1 MTMTILLIDDDAD
14 VLDLLHSAFRERGYR
29 CVVTTDSRLALDL
42 IRTQP
47 FDAVVTDVIM
57 PDVTGRAIA
66 TLCDVQGIPCVAISG
81 SLDLAERGMP
91 PRVILVEKDG
101 NFDRL
106 MAALA
111 LQLHRQRHL
120 SQQGRAQ

>member
-14 VLDLLHSAFRERGYR
+14 VLDVLHEAFKERGYH
-29 CVVTTDSRLALDL
+29 CVVTTNGREALDL
-42 IRTQP
+42 IKNQK

-66 TLCDVQGIPCVAISG
+66 TLCDVQRIPCVAISG
-81 SLDLAERGMP
+81 SLELAEPGMP

-101 NFDRL
+101 NLDRL
-106 MAALA
+106 MAALT
-111 LQLHRQRHL
+111 LQLHRHRHIPAPKA
-120 SQQGRAQ
+120 G